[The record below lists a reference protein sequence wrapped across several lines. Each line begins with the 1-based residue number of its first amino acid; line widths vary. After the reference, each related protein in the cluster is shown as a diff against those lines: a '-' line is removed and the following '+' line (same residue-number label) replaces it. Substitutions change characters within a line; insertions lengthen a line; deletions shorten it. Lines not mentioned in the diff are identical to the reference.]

1 MNILII
7 NWRDLGNPLY
17 GGAEIHIEKIASYLS
32 KDHNVYFLTSKYD
45 NRDKYEKRGNITY
58 IHIGHE
64 LTFNFSVMK
73 NIKGIIKNVKPD
85 IIIEDINKVPFF
97 TPLFT
102 NIPILV
108 IIPHIFGKTIFSQ
121 TNFIFASYV
130 YLMEKPI
137 KNIFKRSYF
146 EVISDSTKKDLIR
159 RGIKRER
166 IKVIECG
173 IDRDYEHLHRIEKSL
188 KPQITYIGRLKKY
201 KSVQHLIR
209 VLPQLRKK
217 IPDIRLVIA
226 GKGDYENALKEL
238 AEKLQVSQLVEFK
251 GFVSEEEKW
260 RILRQSW
267 VSVYPSLIE
276 GWGIVNIEANL
287 MKTPVVCANVAGLK
301 DSVKNGYSGLLYEY
315 GDINNLC
322 STLCEIMENNEK
334 MNEFSDNAYNWS
346 KNFLWEQTGKRT
358 EKLIKHI
365 ITYIVTNKKCPL

>member
-45 NRDKYEKRGNITY
+45 NRNEYETKGNITY

-108 IIPHIFGKTIFSQ
+108 IIPHIFGKTIYHQ

-146 EVISDSTKKDLIR
+146 EVISDSTKKDLIK
-159 RGIKRER
+159 RGIKKEK

-238 AEKLQVSQLVEFK
+238 AEKLQVSQLVEFN

-260 RILRQSW
+260 KILRQSW
-267 VSVYPSLIE
+267 VSAYPSLIE

-287 MKTPVVCANVAGLK
+287 MKTPVVCANVAGLR

-315 GDINNLC
+315 GNLNNLC

-334 MNEFSDNAYNWS
+334 MNEFSENAYNWS
-346 KNFLWEQTGKRT
+346 KNFVCEQTGKRT
-358 EKLIKHI
+358 EELIRHI
-365 ITYIVTNKKCPL
+365 ITY